1 MRLRLK
7 MLLFAVLSVSYCST
21 ICAQIGQHRSDFAV
35 GINGGYVLSRVGFM
49 PTVPQ
54 KQHGGITAG
63 LSMRY
68 TSEKYFST
76 ICSIMGEIN
85 FAQVGWT
92 EDILDADNR
101 PVVNAAT
108 NVAEKYSRNL
118 TYIQVPIFAHLAWGK
133 EQKGMQFFLNLGPQ
147 FGYMLS
153 EKTSMNYSYAQRNVV
168 DRVSAVSEQET
179 MKVARRFD
187 YGIAAGIGGE
197 YVHPAVGHFLL
208 EARYYYGLGNI
219 FASSK
224 RDYFSR
230 SNFGQIVVKATYL
243 FDMMRT
249 SK

>member
-7 MLLFAVLSVSYCST
+7 MLFFAVLSVSYCST
-21 ICAQIGQHRSDFAV
+21 IHAQIGQHRSDFAV
-35 GINGGYVLSRVGFM
+35 GVNGGYVLSKVGFM

-76 ICSIMGEIN
+76 ICSVMGEIN
-85 FAQVGWT
+85 V
-92 EDILDADNR
+92 
-101 PVVNAAT
+101 AT

-118 TYIQVPIFAHLAWGK
+118 TYVQVPIFAHLAWGK

-168 DRVSAVSEQET
+168 DRVSAVSEQEI

>member
-21 ICAQIGQHRSDFAV
+21 IHAQIGQHRSDFAV
-35 GINGGYVLSRVGFM
+35 GVNGGYVLSTVGFM

-92 EDILDADNR
+92 EDILDTDNR

-118 TYIQVPIFAHLAWGK
+118 TYIQVPIF
-133 EQKGMQFFLNLGPQ
+133 
-147 FGYMLS
+147 
-153 EKTSMNYSYAQRNVV
+153 EKTRMNYSYAQRNVI
-168 DRVSAVSEQET
+168 DRVSSISEQET

-187 YGIAAGIGGE
+187 YGIAAGLGGE

-230 SNFGQIVVKATYL
+230 SNFGHIVVKATYL
-243 FDMMRT
+243 FDIMRT
-249 SK
+249 NK

>member
-108 NVAEKYSRNL
+108 NVAEKYSRN
-118 TYIQVPIFAHLAWGK
+118 HLYSGTDICTFGVGK
-133 EQKGMQFFLNLGPQ
+133 RAERHAILFEFGPTVW
-147 FGYMLS
+147 L
-153 EKTSMNYSYAQRNVV
+153 YA
-168 DRVSAVSEQET
+168 
-179 MKVARRFD
+179 
-187 YGIAAGIGGE
+187 
-197 YVHPAVGHFLL
+197 
-208 EARYYYGLGNI
+208 
-219 FASSK
+219 K
-224 RDYFSR
+224 RKNQYE
-230 SNFGQIVVKATYL
+230 L
-243 FDMMRT
+243 
-249 SK
+249 

>member
-1 MRLRLK
+1 
-7 MLLFAVLSVSYCST
+7 
-21 ICAQIGQHRSDFAV
+21 
-35 GINGGYVLSRVGFM
+35 
-49 PTVPQ
+49 
-54 KQHGGITAG
+54 
-63 LSMRY
+63 MRY

-76 ICSIMGEIN
+76 ICSVMGEIN
-85 FAQVGWT
+85 VAQVGWT
-92 EDILDADNR
+92 EDILDANDR
-101 PVVNAAT
+101 PVINGAT

-118 TYIQVPIFAHLAWGK
+118 TYVQVPIFAHLAWGK